1 MIETTISHYKILKRF
16 VRSIAAICILLAS
29 TATGSACPECR
40 AQVRAGIYNQDF
52 LANLFILLLPVLIL
66 SAIGVSL
73 YYADEIT
80 ERLKGRTINWRT

>member
-1 MIETTISHYKILKRF
+1 MKRF
-16 VRSIAAICILLAS
+16 VQGIVTVIILFAF

-40 AQVRAGIYNQDF
+40 AQMKEAIYNQNF
-52 LANLFILLLPVLIL
+52 TANLFIVLLPVLIL